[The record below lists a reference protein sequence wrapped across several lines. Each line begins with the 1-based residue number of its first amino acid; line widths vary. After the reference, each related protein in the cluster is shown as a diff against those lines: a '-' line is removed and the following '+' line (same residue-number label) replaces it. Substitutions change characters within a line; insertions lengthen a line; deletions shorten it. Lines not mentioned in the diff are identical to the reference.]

1 MSQPSSPGTVL
12 ITGAAKRI
20 GKALALDLGA
30 RGWNVAVH
38 YSTSAKDAGDVVAA
52 IEAMGSKAIALDAD
66 LANAEATLALVGRA
80 AAALGPVT
88 CLINNASLFEK
99 DMLPTLT
106 VQSWDEHLDINL
118 RAPALLT
125 QGFAAQLP
133 EGASGNVIN
142 IIDQR
147 VWNLTEHFFSYTISK
162 AGLWAMTQSA
172 ALALAP
178 RIRVNGI
185 GPGPILPSSRQSQA
199 DFDRQCAA
207 TPLQRGSS
215 PEEICDAVR
224 YILKAPAMTGQM
236 IALDGGSHLT
246 WRAAT
251 VTE

>member
-52 IEAMGSKAIALDAD
+52 IEATGSKAIALDAD

-125 QGFAAQLP
+125 QAFAAQLP

>member
-1 MSQPSSPGTVL
+1 MSQSLSPGTVL

-20 GKALALDLGA
+20 GRALALDLGA
-30 RGWNVAVH
+30 RGWQVAVH
-38 YSTSAKDAGDVVAA
+38 YSTSRPEAEDVVAA
-52 IEAMGSKAIALDAD
+52 IKAKGGKAVALDAD
-66 LANAEATLALVGRA
+66 LADGAATLALVGRA
-80 AAALGPVT
+80 AAALGPLT

-106 VQSWDEHLDINL
+106 LQSWDEHLDINL

-125 QGFAAQLP
+125 QAFAAQLP
-133 EGASGNVIN
+133 VDGSGNVIN

-207 TPLQRGSS
+207 TPLRRGSS

-224 YILKAPAMTGQM
+224 FILQAPAMTGQM

-246 WRAAT
+246 WRAAS

>member
-1 MSQPSSPGTVL
+1 MSQTTPGTVL
-12 ITGAAKRI
+12 ITGAARRI
-20 GKALALDLGA
+20 GRALALDLGSQ
-30 RGWNVAVH
+30 GWQVAVH
-38 YSTSAKDAGDVVAA
+38 YSSSRQDAEDVVAA
-52 IEAMGSKAIALDAD
+52 IKAKGGKAAALDAD
-66 LANAEATLALVGRA
+66 LADGAATLALVGRA
-80 AAALGPVT
+80 GRALGPLT
-88 CLINNASLFEK
+88 GLINNASLFEK

-125 QGFAAQLP
+125 QAFAAQLP
-133 EGASGNVIN
+133 AGASGNVIN

-185 GPGPILPSSRQSQA
+185 GPGPILPSARQSQA

-215 PEEICDAVR
+215 PEEICAAVR
-224 YILKAPAMTGQM
+224 FILAAPAMTGQM

-246 WRAAT
+246 WRTAA

>member
-1 MSQPSSPGTVL
+1 MSQITTGTVL

-30 RGWNVAVH
+30 RGWQVAVH
-38 YSTSAKDAGDVVAA
+38 YSTSRQDAEDVVAA
-52 IEAMGSKAIALDAD
+52 ITAKGGKAVALDAD
-66 LANAEATLALVGRA
+66 LADGAATLALVGRA
-80 AAALGPVT
+80 AAALGPLT

-106 VQSWDEHLDINL
+106 LQSWDEHLDINL

-185 GPGPILPSSRQSQA
+185 GPGPILPSARQSQA

-215 PEEICDAVR
+215 PDEICDAVR
-224 YILKAPAMTGQM
+224 YILQAPAMTGQM

-246 WRAAT
+246 WRAAA